1 MLGLLH
7 EIPLIPFSCF
17 TLIAF
22 TFMILMNIWNL
33 DFRDQLDHPQEEDW
47 EAGASDQQLQLS
59 EPVERDLL
67 QPRDRQQHHV
77 ALQRR
82 HHQPGLHQ
90 GFKVRQN
97 KLSCLPLSIKYQPTS
112 ICGPRSF
119 LFRDLW
125 TNISHLMTEE
135 EAKGTSR
142 GIQIQVLWL
151 GSPTICHL
159 SHQNCS

>member
-1 MLGLLH
+1 
-7 EIPLIPFSCF
+7 
-17 TLIAF
+17 
-22 TFMILMNIWNL
+22 MNIWNL

-90 GFKVRQN
+90 GFKVRHN
-97 KLSCLPLSIKYQPTS
+97 KLSC
-112 ICGPRSF
+112 
-119 LFRDLW
+119 
-125 TNISHLMTEE
+125 H
-135 EAKGTSR
+135 A
-142 GIQIQVLWL
+142 
-151 GSPTICHL
+151 
-159 SHQNCS
+159 

>member
-1 MLGLLH
+1 
-7 EIPLIPFSCF
+7 
-17 TLIAF
+17 
-22 TFMILMNIWNL
+22 MNIWIL

-97 KLSCLPLSIKYQPTS
+97 KLSSNP
-112 ICGPRSF
+112 
-119 LFRDLW
+119 
-125 TNISHLMTEE
+125 
-135 EAKGTSR
+135 
-142 GIQIQVLWL
+142 
-151 GSPTICHL
+151 
-159 SHQNCS
+159 